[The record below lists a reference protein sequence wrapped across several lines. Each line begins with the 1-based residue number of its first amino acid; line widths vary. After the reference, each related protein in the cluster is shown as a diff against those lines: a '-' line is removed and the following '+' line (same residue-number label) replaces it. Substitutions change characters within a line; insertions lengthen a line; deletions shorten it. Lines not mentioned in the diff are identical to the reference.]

1 MRARLP
7 AACAAAGMLLVLS
20 APPVQPAAVGAEPD
34 RACVVGTP
42 PRELAVPPVADRGH
56 GLATGS
62 GVIVAVIDTGV
73 ADHPRLGGVV
83 PGADLVTPDAPDP
96 LRDCDGHGTVVAGVI
111 AARPSEQDALVG
123 IAPGARIVSV
133 RQSSAHY
140 RSPAGPGAAGAQ
152 REGSGTLGGLA
163 RAIHEALD
171 QGARVIN
178 ASVVACVEP
187 RRAAGMDTGSLD
199 EALARAEAEGAVVV
213 AAAGNASA
221 DCPPGS
227 VVYPGHAETVLT
239 VTALADE
246 HRLADYS
253 VAAGPGSL
261 AAPGTVA
268 VGLDPGGAGL
278 ATGVTDPESGTARG
292 FEGTSFAAPVVSGLA
307 AALIERHPE
316 ASPALLRAHLRQAA
330 QPPHGAVDAHQ
341 VLGHLHVPESAR
353 AGGGAGGVD
362 AGAAGAGGGAG
373 TADGGRGASSSG
385 EDGERIAAP
394 VPADTSVTGRAA
406 AVGVGILAI
415 LALSGLVV
423 GLAVGGRR

>member
-1 MRARLP
+1 MRARTP
-7 AACAAAGMLLVLS
+7 AACAAAGALLVLS

-42 PRELAVPPVADRGH
+42 PPELEVPPVADRGH

-83 PGADLVTPDAPDP
+83 PGADLVTPGTPDP

-123 IAPGARIVSV
+123 VAPGARIVSV

-140 RSPAGPGAAGAQ
+140 RSPAGPGATGVE

-171 QGARVIN
+171 HGARVIN

-187 RRAAGMDTGSLD
+187 RRAAVMDTSSLD

-221 DCPPGS
+221 DCPEGS
-227 VVYPGHAETVLT
+227 VVYPGHAGTVLT
-239 VTALADE
+239 VAALADE

-261 AAPGTVA
+261 AAPGQVA

-278 ATGVTDPESGTARG
+278 ATGVTDPESGASRG

-307 AALIERHPE
+307 AALIERHPQ
-316 ASPALLRAHLRQAA
+316 APPALLRAHLRQAA

-341 VLGHLHVPESAR
+341 VLGHLHVPADGAPGHR
-353 AGGGAGGVD
+353 AG
-362 AGAAGAGGGAG
+362 GAAGAGSGAG
-373 TADGGRGASSSG
+373 TGDGGHGASSNG
-385 EDGERIAAP
+385 GTAERIAAP
-394 VPADTSVTGRAA
+394 VAADTSVTGRAA
-406 AVGVGILAI
+406 AVGVGVLAI

-423 GLAVGGRR
+423 GLAVGGSSRR